1 MKKITIVGIGPG
13 GYEDMTV
20 RAINAIKNAEVVT
33 GYRLY
38 LGLVKDLIGGKET
51 FCTEMRGEV
60 ERCQKAAEYALS
72 GRNVVLISSGDAGIY
87 GMAGLMLKV
96 LEDHPEVE
104 TEVIAGVSACQSGG
118 AVLGAPLVHDFAV
131 ISLSDLLTPWDLIEK
146 RLAAAAGA
154 DFVIVLY
161 NPGSHKRA
169 DYLSK
174 ACDILLQYKSPDTV
188 CGLVKNISRDG
199 EEHRLLTLRE
209 LRDTRVDM
217 LTTVFIGNSHTS
229 VVNGKMVTP
238 RGYVNSA
245 SSSMVRA
252 CC

>member
-1 MKKITIVGIGPG
+1 MTIVGIGPG

-131 ISLSDLLTPWDLIEK
+131 ISLSDLLTPWELIEK

-174 ACDILLQYKSPDTV
+174 ACDILLQYKSPDTI
-188 CGLVKNISRDG
+188 CGIVKNISRDG
-199 EEHRLLTLRE
+199 EEHRILTLGE
-209 LRDTRVDM
+209 LRHTRVDM

-229 VVNGKMVTP
+229 IINGKMVTP
-238 RGYVNSA
+238 RGYVIHTSRP
-245 SSSMVRA
+245 SEGLRSR
-252 CC
+252 

>member
-1 MKKITIVGIGPG
+1 MTIVGIGPG

-20 RAINAIKNAEVVT
+20 RAINAIKNAEAVT

-131 ISLSDLLTPWDLIEK
+131 ISLSDLLTPWELIEK

-174 ACDILLQYKSPDTV
+174 ACDILLQYKSPDTI
-188 CGLVKNISRDG
+188 CGIVKNISRDG
-199 EEHRLLTLRE
+199 EEHRILTLGE

-229 VVNGKMVTP
+229 IINGKMVTP
-238 RGYVNSA
+238 RGYVIHTSRP
-245 SSSMVRA
+245 SERLRSR
-252 CC
+252 

>member
-1 MKKITIVGIGPG
+1 MTIVGIGPG

-20 RAINAIKNAEVVT
+20 RAINAIKDAEVVT

-87 GMAGLMLKV
+87 GMAGLMLKI
-96 LEDHPEVE
+96 LEDHPEIE
-104 TEVIAGVSACQSGG
+104 TEIIPGVSACQSGG

-131 ISLSDLLTPWDLIEK
+131 ISLSDLLTPWSLIEK
-146 RLAAAAGA
+146 RLEAAASA

-161 NPGSHKRA
+161 NPGSHKRR
-169 DYLSK
+169 DYLRK
-174 ACDILLQYKSPDTV
+174 ACNTVLKYKSPDTI

-199 EEHRLLTLRE
+199 EEHSIITLDRLK
-209 LRDTRVDM
+209 DTPVDM
-217 LTTVFIGNSHTS
+217 LTTIFIGNSQTT
-229 VVNGKMVTP
+229 VINGKMVTP
-238 RGYVNSA
+238 RGYQL
-245 SSSMVRA
+245 
-252 CC
+252 

>member
-1 MKKITIVGIGPG
+1 MTIVGIGPG
-13 GYEDMTV
+13 GYDDMTV

-33 GYRLY
+33 GYSLY
-38 LGLVKDLIGGKET
+38 LDLVKDLIGYKET

-131 ISLSDLLTPWDLIEK
+131 ISLSDLLTPWELIEK

>member
-1 MKKITIVGIGPG
+1 MTIVGIGPG

-131 ISLSDLLTPWDLIEK
+131 ISLSDLLTPWELIEK

-174 ACDILLQYKSPDTV
+174 ACDILLQYKSPDTI
-188 CGLVKNISRDG
+188 CGIVKNISRDG
-199 EEHRLLTLRE
+199 EEHRILTLGE

-229 VVNGKMVTP
+229 IINGKMVTP
-238 RGYVNSA
+238 RGYVIHTSRP
-245 SSSMVRA
+245 SEGLRSR
-252 CC
+252 